1 MTTKSK
7 KFYVTTPIYYVNDVP
22 HVGTAY
28 CIVCSDIIARW
39 HRLLGDDVFFLT
51 GLDENSVKTYKAAKK
66 FGKETRADIQ
76 KYTDQMAKKWQEVW
90 KKLKIEYDGFI
101 RTSEP
106 RHKKVV
112 LQFFNKV
119 SKKGDIYKGK
129 YKGLYCEGC
138 EAFITEKE
146 LVNGLC
152 PFHKKKPVKLE
163 EENYFFNLKK
173 YRNRILKYIEKN
185 KNFIRPESKRKEVI
199 SFLKSGL
206 KNISISR
213 PDYGWG
219 INLPSDKNQVFWV
232 WFDALLNYIS
242 GSRDWPAD
250 LHIIGKDIL
259 RFHAVIWP
267 AMLFS
272 AEYKMPREIF
282 AHGFLTVNGQKISKS
297 LGNAISPSYLVEK
310 YCADSVRYYFCRNFV
325 FGEDGD
331 FSEKVLVER
340 NNNELANKFGNLVSR
355 VTGLAEKIGLEKTEN
370 KLIKKLKLEK
380 IEKNF
385 ESYKFDKA
393 LNEIFA
399 FIDICNEYVQ
409 KNKLWES
416 HDKKRLYELVDSIKA
431 ITILLWPVIPSAS
444 EKIAKNLGF
453 EINLKNLKKSL
464 NIRKVK
470 KSEILFKKIK
480 YKNI

>member
-1 MTTKSK
+1 MARKKK

-28 CIVCSDIIARW
+28 CIVSSDIISRW
-39 HRLLGDDVFFLT
+39 HRLLGEDVFFLT
-51 GLDENSVKTYKAAKK
+51 GLDENSVKTYKAAQKL
-66 FGKETRADIQ
+66 GKGTRTDIQ
-76 KYTDQMAKKWQEVW
+76 KYTDDMAKKWREVW
-90 KKLKIEYDGFI
+90 EKLRIEYNGFI
-101 RTSEP
+101 RTSEA

-112 LQFFNKV
+112 LQFFNEV
-119 SKKGDIYKGK
+119 NKKGDIYKGK

-152 PFHKKKPVKLE
+152 PFHKTKPVKLE
-163 EENYFFNLKK
+163 EENYFFKLKK
-173 YRNRILKYIEKN
+173 YQNQVLKYIEKN
-185 KNFIRPESKRKEVI
+185 KDFIKPESKRKEII

-206 KNISISR
+206 KDISISR

-219 INLPSDKNQVFWV
+219 INLPVDKNQVFWV

-242 GSRDWPAD
+242 GSKSWPAD

-267 AMLFS
+267 AMLLS
-272 AEYKMPREIF
+272 AGYELPKKIF
-282 AHGFLTVNGQKISKS
+282 AHGFLTINRQKISKS
-297 LGNAISPSYLVEK
+297 LGNAISPVYLVE
-310 YCADSVRYYFCRNFV
+310 RYGLDALRYFFAREIP

-340 NNNELANKFGNLVSR
+340 YNNELANKFGNLVSR
-355 VTGLAEKIGLEKTEN
+355 VTGLAEKTGLEKTEN
-370 KLIKKLKLEK
+370 KLIKKLKLKE

-385 ESYKFDKA
+385 ENYKFDKA

-409 KNKLWES
+409 SQKIWEAEET
-416 HDKKRLYELVDSIKA
+416 KARKQLYELLDCVKA
-431 ITILLWPVIPSAS
+431 IAILLWPVIPSAS

-453 EINLKNLKKSL
+453 KISLKNLKKPL
-464 NIRKVK
+464 NLKEVR
-470 KSEILFKKIK
+470 KSEVLFVKIK
-480 YKNI
+480 L